1 MKNLKIL
8 LTMLLAMAAGSCKKY
23 LDVVPDQVGT
33 IDNAFTQRS
42 TAEKFLFTCY
52 SYLPRHGDMDDN
64 PAFNAGD
71 EVWYMDPIRDVDADY
86 WNIARGMQNVANP
99 LGSYWTGKNQGL
111 RLFTALRD
119 CNIFLGGIDR
129 VRDMEAIERERWK
142 AEVTF
147 LKACYHFYLVRM
159 YGPIPVI
166 RENLAVGSAPEDV
179 QVPRE
184 HVDSCFSYIVR
195 LLDEAAANDALPA
208 KIIGTEG
215 TELGRITKS
224 IVLAMKAKVLVT
236 AASPLFNGNGDFV
249 SLKTGGKDGGVP
261 LINPIADQKKWET
274 AAAACKEA
282 IDFCHSNFYSLQRY
296 NPALNPGW
304 IINDTIKTQLGIRMA
319 VTEKEF
325 NTEVIWANTTSRATD
340 IQRWTMPILAG
351 GAVSGS
357 GPKGILA
364 PPIKMA
370 ELFYT
375 NNGVPIT
382 EDKTWDYA
390 GRFQLKTATGAD
402 TFYIKKNE
410 QTVKLH
416 YDREPR
422 FYANLAFDR
431 GIWFGNWINNHSISN
446 MLFVKARRAE
456 FAARQGVSNFSVTGY
471 WIKKLV
477 SMGTVGAADGNVT
490 GSNQTPYPWPEIRLA
505 DLYLLYAEAL
515 NEVNGPGNETYK
527 WIDEVRSRAGLPG
540 VVYSWENFSTQ
551 STRHTS
557 KAGLRDIIHQER
569 LIELAF
575 EGQRFW
581 DLRRWR
587 EAHIVLNAP
596 IRGWS
601 TEQQEA
607 AAYYKPV
614 VQWTQTF
621 KLRDYFWPIDQ
632 DEILRNKKL
641 LQNPGW

>member
-1 MKNLKIL
+1 MKSSPIIL
-8 LTMLLAMAAGSCKKY
+8 SIMLLLVTGSCKKY

-52 SYLPRHGDMDDN
+52 AYMPRHAGMGDN

-71 EVWYMDPIRDVDADY
+71 EVWYMDPIRDVDPDF
-86 WNIARGMQNVANP
+86 WNIARGNQNTGNP
-99 LGSYWTGKNQGL
+99 LGSFWTGKNQGVK
-111 RLFTALRD
+111 LFSALRD
-119 CNIFLGGIDR
+119 CNIFLANIDK
-129 VRDMEAIERERWK
+129 VRDMEVIERERWK

-147 LKACYHFYLVRM
+147 LKAYYHFYLVRM
-159 YGPIPVI
+159 YGPIPII
-166 RENLAVGSAPEDV
+166 RENLQVGSTPEEV
-179 QVPRE
+179 QIPRE
-184 HVDSCFSYIVR
+184 HVDSCFGYMVQ

-208 KIIGTEG
+208 KIVGTEG
-215 TELGRITKS
+215 TELGRITKA
-224 IVLAMKAKVLVT
+224 IVLALKAKVLVT
-236 AASPLFNGNGDFV
+236 AASPLFNGNSDFV
-249 SLKTGGKDGGVP
+249 GLTTEGKDGGVP
-261 LINPIADQKKWET
+261 LINPVADAKKWEV

-282 IDFCHSNFYSLQRY
+282 IEFCHSNLYSLQRY
-296 NPALNPGW
+296 NTALNPSW
-304 IINDTIKTQLGIRMA
+304 VINDTIKTQLSIRMA

-325 NTEVIWANTTSRATD
+325 NTEVIWANTSSRSTD
-340 IQRWTMPILAG
+340 MQRFTMPILAG
-351 GAVSGS
+351 GALSGS

-375 NNGVPIT
+375 KNGVPIT

-390 GRFQLKTATGAD
+390 GRFQLKTATGGD

-416 YDREPR
+416 FDREPR
-422 FYANLAFDR
+422 FYADLAFDR
-431 GIWFGNWINNHSISN
+431 GIWFGNWINNYSINN
-446 MLFVKARRAE
+446 MLYVKARRAE

-477 SMGTVGAADGNVT
+477 NMGTVAAADGNVT
-490 GSNQTPYPWPEIRLA
+490 GSNQNPYPWPEIRLA

-515 NEVNGPGNETYK
+515 NEVNGPGAETFK
-527 WIDEVRSRAGLPG
+527 WIDNVRNRAGLPT
-540 VVYSWENFSTQ
+540 VAYAWDNFSNQGAKYTTK
-551 STRHTS
+551 S
-557 KAGLRDIIHQER
+557 GLRDIIHQER

-601 TEQQEA
+601 TEQQDP

-614 VQWTQTF
+614 VQWSQTF

-641 LQNPGW
+641 VQNPGW